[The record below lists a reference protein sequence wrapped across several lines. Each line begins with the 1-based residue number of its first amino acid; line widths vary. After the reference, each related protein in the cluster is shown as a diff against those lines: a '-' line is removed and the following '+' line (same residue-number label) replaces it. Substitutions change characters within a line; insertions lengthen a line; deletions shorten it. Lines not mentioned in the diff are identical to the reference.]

1 MIQKNQVPKFLRCTV
16 ALIAMSGIGM
26 QASGED
32 MVEVYRL
39 AEQNDPT
46 YEAAKHGF
54 EVLQEKIPQARAG
67 NLPVVNLT
75 SNRNF
80 TDANASFNHA
90 KPTSQG
96 VFAWNW
102 TLQMTMPLVR
112 PQNVIAS
119 FESEYLVDAAQFDF
133 ELARQD
139 MILRVAQA
147 YFDVLAAKEAA
158 KVAEAQWQA
167 MLAQQAV
174 ARRGYE
180 LGTMSITDSQD
191 AKAKSEQAR
200 AQLYA
205 AQNDI
210 ENKLASL
217 EKVTG
222 KPIETLA
229 ELKSAST
236 IPMPVPADVRQWI
249 ERAKDN
255 NLAVHSRQAS
265 LRSAGYTVF
274 KSRASNMWT
283 LDFVA
288 STGVNYSSGSV
299 VLPSPYESRVKS
311 NVAGVQFA
319 MPIFEGGLNSSHIRE
334 AIAGRDKLAA
344 QLEETRR
351 KAGADAMQAY
361 SEVMNGL
368 SQTEALQSAV
378 EAGESSVK
386 GNQAGYKLG
395 IRINSDVLNAQQ
407 QLFASKRDL
416 VKARYDTLLAGL
428 KLKAAAGVLSEAD
441 VLAINGLLVR

>member
-1 MIQKNQVPKFLRCTV
+1 MRIRIQISRRLWRTL
-16 ALIAMSGIGM
+16 AAIAISGIGL
-26 QASGED
+26 QANATD
-32 MVEVYRL
+32 MLEVYRL

-46 YEAAKHGF
+46 YEAAKHGL
-54 EVLQEKIPQARAG
+54 EVAKEKIPQARAG
-67 NLPVVNLT
+67 NLPTVNLT

-80 TDANASFNHA
+80 TDANASFNYA
-90 KPTSQG
+90 QPTNQG
-96 VFAWNW
+96 VLAWTW

-119 FESEYLVDAAQFDF
+119 FESEYLVDAAQFDYA
-133 ELARQD
+133 LAQQD
-139 MILRVAQA
+139 MIMRVAQA
-147 YFDVLAAKEAA
+147 YFDVLVAQEVAKA
-158 KVAEAQWQA
+158 AEAQLHA
-167 MLAQQAV
+167 MQAQQSV
-174 ARRGYE
+174 AKRGYE

-191 AKAKSEQAR
+191 ARAKSEQSR
-200 AQLYA
+200 AQLFT

-210 ENKLASL
+210 ENKLAIL

-222 KPIETLA
+222 KPINILA
-229 ELKSAST
+229 GLNSSVVT
-236 IPMPVPADVRQWI
+236 PMPEPSDARQWM

-255 NLAVHSRQAS
+255 NLAVRSQQAS
-265 LRSAGYTVF
+265 LRSAGYTVS
-274 KSRASNMWT
+274 KSRAANMWT

-288 STGVNYSSGSV
+288 STGTNYSSGSV
-299 VLPSPYESRVKS
+299 VLPTPYESRVKS

-319 MPIFEGGLNSSHIRE
+319 MPVFEGGLNSSHIRE

-351 KAGADAMQAY
+351 KAGADARQAY
-361 SEVMNGL
+361 ADVINGL
-368 SQTEALQSAV
+368 SQTDALQSAV
-378 EAGESSVK
+378 ESGEISVK

-428 KLKAAAGVLSEAD
+428 KLKAAVGVLSEAD
-441 VLAINGLLVR
+441 LMGINGLLVR

>member
-1 MIQKNQVPKFLRCTV
+1 MPRFMLRTV
-16 ALIAMSGIGM
+16 TVIAVSGIGL
-26 QASGED
+26 QANGAD
-32 MVEVYRL
+32 ILEVYRL
-39 AEQNDPT
+39 AQENDPT

-54 EVLQEKIPQARAG
+54 EVAQEKIPQARAG
-67 NLPVVNLT
+67 NLPTVNLT
-75 SNRNF
+75 GNRNF
-80 TDANASFNHA
+80 TDANASFNQA
-90 KPTSQG
+90 APTNQG
-96 VFAWNW
+96 VFAWTW
-102 TLQMTMPLVR
+102 ILQMTMPLVR

-119 FESEYLVDAAQFDF
+119 FESESLVDAAQFDYA
-133 ELARQD
+133 LARQD

-147 YFDVLAAKEAA
+147 YFDVLVAQETARAAQALL
-158 KVAEAQWQA
+158 QA
-167 MLAQQAV
+167 MQAQQAV

-191 AKAKSEQAR
+191 AGAKSEQAK
-200 AQLYA
+200 AQLFT

-210 ENKLASL
+210 ENKIAAL

-229 ELKSAST
+229 GLKSTAVT
-236 IPMPVPADVRQWI
+236 PMPEPPDARQWM

-255 NLAVHSRQAS
+255 NLAVRSQQAS
-265 LRSAGYTVF
+265 LRSAGYTVS
-274 KSRASNMWT
+274 KSRAANMWT

-299 VLPSPYESRVKS
+299 VLPTPYESRIKS

-319 MPIFEGGLNSSHIRE
+319 MPIFEGGLNSSHTRE

-351 KAGADAMQAY
+351 KAGADARQAY
-361 SEVMNGL
+361 ADVINGL

-378 EAGESSVK
+378 ESGEISVK

-407 QLFASKRDL
+407 LLFASKRDL

-428 KLKAAAGVLSEAD
+428 KLKAAVGVLSEAD
-441 VLAINGLLVR
+441 VQGINGLLVR